1 MSFYSQLSRRDQ
13 KALIWGGLLML
24 VFVLYAMVWEP
35 LTEKNTQLQSR
46 IKQHQGSHQQL
57 SQVAKRYNALKKLS
71 SPDVKPLQGSLF
83 AMVDKTSQQQKIK
96 KAIKKMTPV
105 GDSKVNI
112 RFEGVE
118 FNAFIKWLVG
128 ISKDY
133 GISVERINAKRDE
146 AGKADIQ
153 LVIKS

>member
-1 MSFYSQLSRRDQ
+1 MSFYSKLSPRDQ
-13 KALIWGGLLML
+13 KALTWGGGLML
-24 VFVLYAMVWEP
+24 IFLLYAMVWEP
-35 LTEKNTQLQSR
+35 LTEKNTQLQSK
-46 IKQHQGSHQQL
+46 IKQHKSSHQQL
-57 SQVAKRYNALKKLS
+57 NEVVTRYKASEKQSSPALKT
-71 SPDVKPLQGSLF
+71 LQGSLF
-83 AMVDKTSQQQKIK
+83 AMVDKTSQQQNIK

-133 GISVERINAKRDE
+133 GISVERINAQRDE

-153 LVIKS
+153 LVIRS

>member
-1 MSFYSQLSRRDQ
+1 MSFYSQLSPRDQ
-13 KALIWGGLLML
+13 KALTWGGVLML
-24 VFVLYAMVWEP
+24 VFLLYAMVWEP
-35 LTEKNTQLQSR
+35 LTEKNEQLQSR
-46 IKQHQGSHQQL
+46 IKQHQGNHQQL
-57 SQVAKRYNALKKLS
+57 NQIVTRYNVLKKKA
-71 SPDVKPLQGSLF
+71 SPATKTMQGSLF
-83 AMVDKTSQQQKIK
+83 AMVDKTSQQQNIK

-105 GDSKVNI
+105 GDTKVNI

-133 GISVERINAKRDE
+133 GISVERINAQRDE

>member
-1 MSFYSQLSRRDQ
+1 MSFYSQLSPRDQ
-13 KALIWGGLLML
+13 KALIWGGVLML
-24 VFVLYAMVWEP
+24 VFLLYAMVWEP
-35 LTEKNTQLQSR
+35 LTEKNEQLQSR
-46 IKQHQGSHQQL
+46 IKQHQGNHQQL
-57 SQVAKRYNALKKLS
+57 NQIVTRYNKLKKQA
-71 SPDVKPLQGSLF
+71 SPANKPMQGSLF
-83 AMVDKTSQQQKIK
+83 AMVDKTSQQQNIK

-105 GDSKVNI
+105 GDAKVNI

-133 GISVERINAKRDE
+133 GISVERINAQRDE